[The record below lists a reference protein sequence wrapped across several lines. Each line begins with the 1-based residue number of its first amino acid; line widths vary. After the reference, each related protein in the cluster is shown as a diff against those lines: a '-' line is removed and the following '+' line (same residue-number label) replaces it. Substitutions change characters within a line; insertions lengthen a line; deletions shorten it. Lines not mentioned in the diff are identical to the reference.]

1 MILDEAYQ
9 AVRLAVESRY
19 SGRCTVAEWAKTTDP
34 ITKLTKQGERVV
46 ITDQPCRLV
55 YKTLA
60 AATETDTAP
69 TLTQGVKLLLAPE
82 LTVKP
87 GSRITVTQA
96 GQTADFATSGQP
108 AAYQTHQEIM
118 LALWRGWS

>member
-1 MILDEAYQ
+1 MILDKAYQ
-9 AVRLAVESRY
+9 AGRKAVESRY
-19 SGRCTVAEWAKTTDP
+19 SGHCTVTEWQKTTDP
-34 ITKLTKQGERVV
+34 VTKLTKQGERVV

-96 GQTADFATSGQP
+96 GQTADFAASGQP
-108 AAYQTHQEIM
+108 AAYETHQEIM